1 MVFPWRGGKKKK
13 KKKRKEK
20 KKEDRGTKCFNIT
33 ASKGISTWH
42 ELMGLAI
49 TAD

>member
-1 MVFPWRGGKKKK
+1 MFFPWRGGVK

-33 ASKGISTWH
+33 ASKGISKWH
-42 ELMGLAI
+42 GLMGLAN
-49 TAD
+49 TTD